1 MEGLGTRL
9 PGPVGPRSMLT
20 AANRRSLVDN
30 AIDSIRAAISA
41 GTWPIGSRVP
51 TETELASLLAVSRN
65 TVREAVSALAHSGLL
80 EVRQGDGTYVR
91 SQTDA
96 TALPKVLSEASL
108 DERFDLLGA
117 LSETVARL
125 AAERR
130 DFEDIARIAT
140 AIDEIF
146 EPRGIGSPARR
157 DLRRFHSSVADAAHN
172 KTLSALY
179 RIILSSISALSPS
192 GQNLLEAGT
201 DAGMVVSMQDEYQAL
216 LDAVI
221 GQSPHDAARA
231 ARHLVDRFVKA
242 VAGPQAEDLSPPP

>member
-1 MEGLGTRL
+1 
-9 PGPVGPRSMLT
+9 MLT

-30 AIDSIRAAISA
+30 TIDSIRAAILA
-41 GTWPIGSRVP
+41 GTWPIGARVP

-96 TALPKVLSEASL
+96 TALPRVLSEASPDERLDLWRAL
-108 DERFDLLGA
+108 DETL
-117 LSETVARL
+117 ARL

-140 AIDEIF
+140 AIDEMF
-146 EPRGIGSPARR
+146 ESMKIGSTAGR

-172 KTLSALY
+172 KAFSALY
-179 RIILSSISALSPS
+179 RIILSSISTLSPS
-192 GQNLLEAGT
+192 GQNLLEAES
-201 DAGMVVSMQDEYQAL
+201 DAGAVVSTQDEYQAL
-216 LDAVI
+216 LDAII
-221 GQSPHDAARA
+221 GQSPQDAARA
-231 ARHLVDRFVKA
+231 ARHLVDRFVTA
-242 VAGPQAEDLSPPP
+242 VAGPQAEDPSPPS